1 MQASYKRIGLSF
13 CLDLILFY
21 GLVRWFLF
29 FAGFGMCYDLL
40 VTPLA
45 VTAFVRAVLH
55 GAVASPGMHMLSIDR
70 QYCVDADVLARES
83 WLTLL
88 LGIAL
93 VWSGM
98 EDTLRWMTLR
108 YPVPFLGGLASMEL
122 DRLIALPHGSLYF
135 AAGWLILRLS
145 RAGLW
150 LGLTLSLI
158 DLGANML
165 NWNAWKL
172 AVLVWVDDGEV
183 RFNRDEI
190 EFAGSVLAWWDLVLT
205 NLVMM
210 ALAVSWKKFAPSAS

>member
-29 FAGFGMCYDLL
+29 FAGFGMDYGFW
-40 VTPLA
+40 VALA
-45 VTAFVRAVLH
+45 VTALVRAVLH

-70 QYCVDADVLARES
+70 QYSVDADVLARES
-83 WLTLL
+83 WLALL

-93 VWSGM
+93 VWSGI
-98 EDTLRWMTLR
+98 EDTLRWMKLP
-108 YPVPFLGGLASMEL
+108 YPVPFLGGLASMEV

-150 LGLTLSLI
+150 LGLALSLV

-172 AVLVWVDDGEV
+172 AVHVWANDGQL
-183 RFNRDEI
+183 RFNLDQL
-190 EFAGSVLAWWDLVLT
+190 EFAGSFLAWSDLVLT
-205 NLVMM
+205 SLVMM
-210 ALAVSWKKFAPSAS
+210 ALTVSWKKFARSAS